1 LLSHRPDSTSYKN
14 LVDSAQ
20 ALVMACRK
28 IGVDPEE
35 PANRVR
41 SPRLSFAPFNG
52 SVLMSEPRLT
62 SPRALLSSGRQVYAD
77 KILDYRIDAESSLV
91 LSPEIAKAIESL
103 WQDPVI
109 ADILNKHSSE
119 FYLMDSA
126 T

>member
-1 LLSHRPDSTSYKN
+1 
-14 LVDSAQ
+14 
-20 ALVMACRK
+20 M
-28 IGVDPEE
+28 
-35 PANRVR
+35 
-41 SPRLSFAPFNG
+41 
-52 SVLMSEPRLT
+52 
-62 SPRALLSSGRQVYAD
+62 YAD